1 MDTEIREAVRIIIER
16 FRTHPEDFGDAY
28 GSRFGWVFASA
39 VRLKGEDFTDVL
51 NEAEKA
57 AIDEIYKDYK
67 YRLFHARVMQSLLA
81 EDAQYETR
89 VEAQGKLT
97 ALPGGWVNAASQI
110 TRSAL
115 INTNQAQMTHSL
127 DVELQRVK
135 QQLMQVQGNSLKP
148 TP

>member
-16 FRTHPEDFGDAY
+16 FRTHPDDFGDAY
-28 GSRFGWVFASA
+28 GSRFGWVFGMIVKS
-39 VRLKGEDFTDVL
+39 REDDFDDAF
-51 NEAEKA
+51 NEAERVALSK
-57 AIDEIYKDYK
+57 IEKEYK
-67 YRLFHARVMQSLLA
+67 YRRFHAKVMQSLLA
-81 EDAQYETR
+81 EDAQYEMREGLST
-89 VEAQGKLT
+89 V
-97 ALPGGWVNAASQI
+97 PGGWVNAASQI

-115 INTNQAQMTHSL
+115 INTNQTQMKHSL